1 MSSAIAVNHHN
12 FATEVLEKSHQK
24 PVLVDFYATWCG
36 PCKMLAPMLERL
48 VQEYDVVLAKV
59 DIDENP
65 DLAQTYGV
73 QGVPDVRIAIAGEMK
88 EGFVGVLPEAQLR
101 QLLEGLNLQSELDA
115 ALEGIY
121 QQAEK
126 GHIEVAQATLNE
138 LRQRYPDHRGLIL
151 EAANFYLETG
161 QLETAEDLLLKIQ
174 EYEKDYFPKAK
185 LLKALIFFKRTA
197 TETEPASDLDRSFQT
212 AAQWVLQ
219 QDYQAALD
227 TLLEMV
233 GKDRVYRSDGARK
246 AMLSVFDILGDDH
259 PLTKEYRKK
268 LMMALY

>member
-1 MSSAIAVNHHN
+1 MGSAIAVNHNN

-48 VQEYDVVLAKV
+48 VQEYDFVLAKV

-73 QGVPDVRIAIAGEMK
+73 QGVPDVRIAIAGEMQ

-101 QLLEGLNLQSELDA
+101 QLLENLNLQSELDA
-115 ALEGIY
+115 VLEGIY
-121 QQAEK
+121 QQAEQ
-126 GHIEVAQATLNE
+126 GGLESAQATLND
-138 LRQRYPDHRGLIL
+138 LLQRYPDNRGLIL

-185 LLKALIFFKRTA
+185 LLKALIFFKRIA
-197 TETEPASDLDRSFQT
+197 IETQPASALDESFQT
-212 AAQWVLQ
+212 AAQLVLEEN
-219 QDYQAALD
+219 YQAALD
-227 TLLEMV
+227 ILLEVV

-259 PLTKEYRKK
+259 SLTREYRKK

>member
-1 MSSAIAVNHHN
+1 MGSAIAVNHTN

-36 PCKMLAPMLERL
+36 PCKMLAPLLEKL
-48 VQEYDVVLAKV
+48 AQEYNFVLAKV

-65 DLAQTYGV
+65 DLAQTYSV
-73 QGVPDVRIAIAGEMK
+73 QGVPDVRIAIAGEMQ

-115 ALEGIY
+115 VLEAIY
-121 QQAEK
+121 HQAEQ
-126 GHIEVAQATLNE
+126 GDIETAQTTLNS
-138 LRQRYPDHRGLIL
+138 LLQRYPDNRGLTL

-161 QLETAEDLLLKIQ
+161 QLETAEDLLLRIQ

-185 LLKALIFFKRTA
+185 LLKALIFFKRIG
-197 TETEPASDLDRSFQT
+197 TETAPASDLDQSFQT
-212 AAQWVLQ
+212 AAQCVLQ
-219 QDYQAALD
+219 EDYQTALD
-227 TLLEMV
+227 ILLEMV

-246 AMLSVFDILGDDH
+246 AMLSIFDILGDDH

-268 LMMALY
+268 LMLALY

>member
-1 MSSAIAVNHHN
+1 MGSAIAVNHNN

-36 PCKMLAPMLERL
+36 PCKMLAPLLEKL
-48 VQEYDVVLAKV
+48 VQEYDFVLAKV

-65 DLAQTYGV
+65 DLAQTYNV
-73 QGVPDVRIAIAGEMK
+73 QGVPDVRIAIAGEMQ

-115 ALEGIY
+115 VLEAIY
-121 QQAEK
+121 HKAEE
-126 GHIEVAQATLNE
+126 GDIETAQTTLND
-138 LRQRYPDHRGLIL
+138 LLQRYPDHRGLTL

-161 QLETAEDLLLKIQ
+161 QLETAENLLLQIQ
-174 EYEKDYFPKAK
+174 EYEKEYFPKVK
-185 LLKALIFFKRTA
+185 LLKALIFFKRISS
-197 TETEPASDLDRSFQT
+197 ETEPVSDLDRSFQT
-212 AAQWVLQ
+212 AAQCVLQ
-219 QDYQAALD
+219 EDYQTALD
-227 TLLEMV
+227 ILLELV

-246 AMLSVFDILGDDH
+246 AMLSIFDVLGDDH

-268 LMMALY
+268 LMLALY